1 MRSPALLAACCAS
14 SALLVAAT
22 LAAPPAPSAVKLLY
36 PLAGTVRKPG
46 PVRVLLAAPKGA
58 PMPSA
63 AWDGKPLR
71 LSRMAF
77 DPAWT
82 APTPLQRTSDLLG
95 DRSAMDLWLAA
106 PVEAAGKHTLQAAG
120 RSLALTVNAA
130 AAKGLALAVAHP
142 KPASA
147 TCSGCH
153 TVTQGLLGD
162 AGTPGACAGCH
173 DDAAVQTIH
182 KHVTEPLRR
191 CAMCH
196 DPHEAARPNLLCATK
211 EKLCSR
217 CHALGHS
224 KG

>member
-1 MRSPALLAACCAS
+1 MRRGTLPALGFGL

-22 LAAPPAPSAVKLLY
+22 LAAPPAPPAQLLY

-46 PVRVLLAAPKGA
+46 PVRVMLATPRGA
-58 PMPSA
+58 PMPA
-63 AWDGKPLR
+63 AVWDGKPLR

-77 DPAWT
+77 DPGWT
-82 APTPLQRTSDLLG
+82 APAPLQRTSDLLG
-95 DRSAMDLWLAA
+95 DRTTMELWLAA
-106 PVEAAGKHTLQAAG
+106 PAATVGKHTLKAGG
-120 RSLALTVNAA
+120 RSVVLTVNAA
-130 AAKGLALAVAHP
+130 GAARGLAQAAAHG

-147 TCSGCH
+147 ACSGCH
-153 TVTQGLLGD
+153 AVANGSLGD
-162 AGTPGACAGCH
+162 AATPGACAACH
-173 DDAAVQTIH
+173 NDAAVQTIH

-196 DPHEAARPNLLCATK
+196 DPHEAVRPKLLCAPK